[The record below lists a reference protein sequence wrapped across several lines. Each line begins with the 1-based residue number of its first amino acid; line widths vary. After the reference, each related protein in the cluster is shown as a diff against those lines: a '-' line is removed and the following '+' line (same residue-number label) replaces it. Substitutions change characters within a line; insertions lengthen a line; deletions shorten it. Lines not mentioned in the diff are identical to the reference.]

1 MFSPGHLIFIAIS
14 FIMIISGTA
23 ICCYRRP
30 PLDRLLKVILVVAFL
45 LEAFK
50 MLDVLEI
57 VPVVEPFVEN
67 GRFVYKET
75 GKYTAF
81 LKAEHVPFELCSM
94 QILFLFFAV
103 FLKDEKWK
111 KRFYSIIYGTAIIGG
126 TIAILLSSIAP
137 EYASAGAFLASPR
150 AWEFFIYHSLII
162 ISALYIGISKE
173 SDIHFKDCIWMI
185 IAIVLLDYAS
195 FYMNAICSVPVY
207 QNDRLIGVEYAVN
220 YFSSFNDPLGIP
232 MPEKWMHLIYLA
244 IRAAAAAVLIP
255 LVYSPLFIR
264 DRRER
269 RGRESQSEEGKK

>member
-1 MFSPGHLIFIAIS
+1 MFSPGHLFFIAIS

-264 DRRER
+264 DWRER
-269 RGRESQSEEGKK
+269 CSRES

>member
-1 MFSPGHLIFIAIS
+1 
-14 FIMIISGTA
+14 MIISGTVV
-23 ICCYRRP
+23 CCLAKP
-30 PLDRLLKVILVVAFL
+30 PLDRLLRAFLIAAFL

-67 GRFVYKET
+67 GRFIYKET

-94 QILFLFFAV
+94 QIPFLFFAV

-111 KRFYSIIYGTAIIGG
+111 KRFYAIIYGTAIIGG
-126 TIAILLSSIAP
+126 TIAVLLSSIAP
-137 EYASAGAFLASPR
+137 EYSSTGEFLSSPR

-162 ISALYIGISKE
+162 IAALYIGISKE
-173 SDIHFKDCIWMI
+173 SDIHFRDLIWMLV
-185 IAIVLLDYAS
+185 AVVLLDYTS

-207 QNDRLIGVEYAVN
+207 QNDRLVGVEYAVN
-220 YFSSFNDPLGIP
+220 YFSSCNDPLGIP
-232 MPEKWMHLIYLA
+232 MPEKWMHLVYLA
-244 IRAAAAAVLIP
+244 VRAAAGAVLIP
-255 LVYSPLFIR
+255 LVYLPLYIR

-269 RGRESQSEEGKK
+269 ATAEKIKGDEGNK